1 MIPRHL
7 SPGSTAFL
15 NDRFSHRVLKNSALN
30 AGAAAALAFTV
41 LAWPAPAA
49 AQEATGGEELQF
61 DYGVDGVSWFWSR
74 QIDETLEL
82 GSIAQQVEWPNPQ
95 STTTM
100 PVAVELGENTKI
112 AALSFNLAERGV
124 TEGSQITDFK
134 LTVAE
139 GDDAGDSPNF
149 NPTGKLVQA
158 CPITEAWSTGE
169 AEMWDVQPPVGD
181 GCVVGERTEPDPAEV
196 ADAEELI
203 AQTQEAIEN
212 GGTAETPTVE
222 VPLPTWTF
230 DLTDLAKDW
239 GQDPFANY
247 GVMFMPVMDDATP
260 IDTWQ
265 VNLKLPLRDDTQT
278 PVNEYDATAY
288 RLAGT
293 FAFTPGEAADDG
305 AADPGTDVTG
315 GGSTGGGGGSG
326 GGGSGGS
333 EEEEASG
340 EESASSAEMDPAA
353 YEPVDPKAPWYVW
366 TLIPAGLVGAYVL
379 HTVMGA
385 SGATAGGSGAIDRIR
400 AHNLDKRGWALPVP
414 SGLWQKLTGR
424 GDRS

>member
-7 SPGSTAFL
+7 SKGSISLYA
-15 NDRFSHRVLKNSALN
+15 S
-30 AGAAAALAFTV
+30 AALAFTI

-49 AQEATGGEELQF
+49 AQDDPGGEELKF
-61 DYGVDGVSWFWSR
+61 DYGVDGVSWYWSR

-82 GSIAQQVEWPNPQ
+82 GSVSQQVEWPNPQ
-95 STTTM
+95 SATTM

-112 AALSFNLAERGV
+112 AALNFNLAERGV

-139 GDDAGDSPNF
+139 GDDAGDSPTF

-158 CPITEAWSTGE
+158 CPITEAWTTGE

-181 GCVVGERTEPDPAEV
+181 ACVVGERAEPDPAEV
-196 ADAEELI
+196 ADAEALI
-203 AQTQEAIEN
+203 AETQEAIEN
-212 GGTAETPTVE
+212 GGTTETPAVE

-247 GVMFMPVMDDATP
+247 GVMFMPVMDEATP
-260 IDTWQ
+260 VDTWQ

-288 RLAGT
+288 RLAAT
-293 FAFTPGEAADDG
+293 FAFTPGEVPDDG
-305 AADPGTDVTG
+305 TTDPGADPIG
-315 GGSTGGGGGSG
+315 GGSSGGSSGGSGGGGGSG
-326 GGGSGGS
+326 GEA
-333 EEEEASG
+333 EEPAA
-340 EESASSAEMDPAA
+340 EESASSEELAPAA
-353 YEPVDPKAPWYVW
+353 YEPIEPKAPWYVW
-366 TLIPAGLVGAYVL
+366 TLIPAALVGAYLLHSVL
-379 HTVMGA
+379 GA
-385 SGATAGGSGAIDRIR
+385 SGATAGGGGAIDRIR
-400 AHNLDKRGWALPVP
+400 AHNLDKRGWALPIP
-414 SGLWQKLTGR
+414 AGLWQKLTGR